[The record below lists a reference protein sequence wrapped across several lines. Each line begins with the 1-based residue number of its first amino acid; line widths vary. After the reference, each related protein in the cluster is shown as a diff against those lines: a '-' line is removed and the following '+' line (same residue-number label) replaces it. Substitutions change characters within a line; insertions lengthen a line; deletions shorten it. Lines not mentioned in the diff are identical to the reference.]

1 MHYPEGIHN
10 FLSYTA
16 YYHGVR
22 MLISDDGTA
31 VTIYKHPKTF
41 GINDILSHSE
51 KLGCRQFGKAM

>member
-1 MHYPEGIHN
+1 MRYPEGIHN

-22 MLISDDGTA
+22 MLVLGSA

-51 KLGCRQFGKAM
+51 KLGCGQFEKAM

>member
-16 YYHGVR
+16 YYRGVR
-22 MLISDDGTA
+22 MLILDDGSA

-41 GINDILSHSE
+41 GINDTLSHSE
-51 KLGCRQFGKAM
+51 